1 MIEPKVTEEVRAL
14 EGLDLEA
21 VRQEWRRRY
30 GPAPKLR
37 SADLLVRLLAWR
49 IQSEAAGDLDAETRA
64 ALFRKSL
71 PTGGPK
77 LAPGVRLERVWRGRT
92 EVVEVVEGGFRWSGA
107 TYRSLTQV
115 AQAITGGKWN
125 GPKFFGLRQSA

>member
-64 ALFRKSL
+64 ALFRMAMTSAPMSPRSIPQSGPAMKRDKSSTL
-71 PTGGPK
+71 MPVS
-77 LAPGVRLERVWRGRT
+77 AP
-92 EVVEVVEGGFRWSGA
+92 
-107 TYRSLTQV
+107 V
-115 AQAITGGKWN
+115 AAVSFIC
-125 GPKFFGLRQSA
+125 